1 MVPVDLNDNFVSKKE
16 IIVDNHNIIANNTL
30 TLTQSSYFGFHTI
43 VSTGQTTFD
52 FNILDY
58 PETESYTSS
67 DGNFLYYTNSKNTT
81 GAIKE
86 IDLRSSGRYYNTS
99 PGITSV
105 FSIEGRD
112 AILEP
117 ITASIGKVNRVE
129 IEDIG
134 FDYPCDVTLYPTAKL
149 PQILKVNPLSVFKSV
164 GVSSV
169 GIDYTL
175 SPDLVVIDSFTNQVV
190 SDVDLKYDINTKTV
204 EIIKNTEGIYN
215 AKPTI
220 IPTNNSN
227 GVPISNITFN
237 GVNKNVTIE
246 LGVNYSFGQI
256 FPFNVG
262 DRVLVENVSV
272 GTASTSKG
280 YNSKNYNY
288 SLFTLTSVNP
298 QYGGSGASIVYNLN
312 DYLSGSE
319 SPGTF
324 DVENSAGIVVPE
336 KYFPIFDPVL
346 EKYKFFEGEKV
357 NSNLSSGIVLNWNEY
372 TEELKLSSSDAFE
385 IDVIIEGETSKAKG
399 TIDSVED
406 FDAVYTVDSS

>member
-1 MVPVDLNDNFVSKKE
+1 MEV
-16 IIVDNHNIIANNTL
+16 
-30 TLTQSSYFGFHTI
+30 
-43 VSTGQTTFD
+43 
-52 FNILDY
+52 
-58 PETESYTSS
+58 
-67 DGNFLYYTNSKNTT
+67 
-81 GAIKE
+81 
-86 IDLRSSGRYYNTS
+86 
-99 PGITSV
+99 
-105 FSIEGRD
+105 
-112 AILEP
+112 
-117 ITASIGKVNRVE
+117 
-129 IEDIG
+129 EDIG

-190 SDVDLKYDINTKTV
+190 DDVDLNYDITTKTV

-215 AKPTI
+215 SKPLI

-227 GVPISNITFN
+227 GIPISNITFN
-237 GVNKNVTIE
+237 SVSKNVTIE

-272 GTASTSKG
+272 GAASTSRG

-288 SLFTLTSVNP
+288 ALFILISVNP
-298 QYGGSGASIVYNLN
+298 QYGGSGANIVYNLS
-312 DYLSGSE
+312 DYLIGSE

-357 NSNLSSGIVLNWNEY
+357 ISNLSSGIVLDWNEF
-372 TEELKLSSSDAFE
+372 TEELKLSSSDIFNVNVS
-385 IDVIIEGETSKAKG
+385 IQGETSKARG
-399 TIDSVED
+399 TIDSVDE
-406 FDAVYTVDSS
+406 FDAVYVVNSSAIVKKGWKSETGFLNNQFQVTSDNNYYQNFSYSIKSKVDYETWNE